1 MLRMRLTRIAALIL
15 LTLAAARGAEPDR
28 FQADVRPLVEQ
39 FCFPCH
45 SGPKPKGDIDLEPFR
60 DEVSIQLQAPRWILV
75 LGEVSDRH
83 MPPKEKPQ
91 PSQPEREKII
101 DGLKAVLGQIDES
114 RLPKDPGRVILRR
127 LSRLEY
133 NLTVRDLLGVTSRPA
148 DRFPPDGGGGGGFDN
163 NADTLFV
170 PPVLIERLI
179 EAAALALKEAPTERI
194 FTARPSADLAPRE
207 AARRILDGFAPRA
220 WRRPVAREEIDRWLG
235 LFDEASARE
244 NFDDAVRTTLQ
255 GLLVSPRFL
264 FRVEEPCSGS
274 EPCPVGD
281 FELASRL
288 SYFIWSSM
296 PDGELLDLAREGKLG
311 QPDVLSAQV
320 RRMVRDPR
328 SRALAESFAAQW
340 LGIGILRAG
349 GGPDPRRF
357 AEYTPSLRDAML
369 AEPVE
374 VFDHVL
380 REDRSLL
387 DLLDG
392 SYTFVNDELSRHYE
406 LPAVEGKDLRRV
418 DLPDRRRGGVLGMG
432 AVLTL
437 TSYPL
442 RTSPVLRGKW
452 VLEEIL
458 GTPPPPPPP
467 MVGVL
472 PQDDAPRDGLTF
484 RQRLE
489 AHRSKPQCAS
499 CHARLDPPGFGLE
512 NFDPIGRW
520 RTAIRDKPVDASG
533 VLPTGEKFDGP
544 VELKRLL
551 LARKDDF
558 TRNLAEKMLAYAL
571 GRGLEYYDQAAV
583 RHIVR
588 GVAAA
593 EYRTGALI
601 EEIVKSYPFRYKRGR
616 PPEEGQA
623 EERPTEEP
631 QAEKRQAE
639 KKQAEKQL
647 ESQP

>member
-1 MLRMRLTRIAALIL
+1 MLKMRLTRAAPSL
-15 LTLAAARGAEPDR
+15 LLAFAAAVAARGAEPDL

-60 DEVSIQLQAPRWILV
+60 DEASIQLGAPRWIHV
-75 LGEVSDRH
+75 LGEVSERH
-83 MPPKEKPQ
+83 MPPKGKPQ

-101 DGLKAVLGQIDES
+101 DGLKAILGRIDES

-127 LSRLEY
+127 LSREEY
-133 NLTVRDLLGVTSRPA
+133 NLTLRDLLGVTSRPA

-170 PPVLIERLI
+170 PPVLVERLI
-179 EAAALALKEAPTERI
+179 DAAAIALKEAPAERI
-194 FTARPSADLAPRE
+194 FSASPGPDLAPRE
-207 AARRILDGFAPRA
+207 AARKILEDFVPRA
-220 WRRPVAREEIDRWLG
+220 WRRPVSREEIERWLG
-235 LFDEASARE
+235 LFDEASAAE
-244 NFDDAVRTTLQ
+244 DFDGAVRTTLQ
-255 GLLVSPRFL
+255 GVLVSPSFL
-264 FRVEEPCSGS
+264 FRVEAPCPES
-274 EPCPVGD
+274 EPCPTGD

-296 PDGELLDLAREGKLG
+296 PDEELLDLAREGKLSH
-311 QPDVLSAQV
+311 PDVLPSQV

-328 SRALAESFAAQW
+328 SRSLSESFASQW
-340 LGIGILRAG
+340 LGIGVLRSG

-357 AEYTPSLRDAML
+357 PEFTPSLRDAML

-374 VFDHVL
+374 FFDHVL

-392 SYTFVNDELSRHYE
+392 SYTFVNEELARHYE
-406 LPAVEGKDLRRV
+406 LPPVEGKELRRV

-484 RQRLE
+484 RKRLE

-520 RTAIRDKPVDASG
+520 RTAIRDQPVDSSG
-533 VLPTGEKFDGP
+533 VLPTGETFEGP
-544 VELKRLL
+544 IELKKLL
-551 LARKDDF
+551 IARKDDF

-583 RHIVR
+583 RRIVR

-593 EYRTGALI
+593 EYRAGALI
-601 EEIVKSYPFRYKRGR
+601 EEIVKSYPFRHKRGR
-616 PPEEGQA
+616 APD
-623 EERPTEEP
+623 ERQET
-631 QAEKRQAE
+631 
-639 KKQAEKQL
+639 
-647 ESQP
+647 QP